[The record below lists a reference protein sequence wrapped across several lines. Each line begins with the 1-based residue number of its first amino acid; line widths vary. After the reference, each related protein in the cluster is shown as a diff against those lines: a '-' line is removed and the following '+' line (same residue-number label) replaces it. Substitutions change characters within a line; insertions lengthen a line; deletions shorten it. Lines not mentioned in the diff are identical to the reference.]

1 MKRLKD
7 EYMGKI
13 FCVMGK
19 SSSGKDTLYKMLL
32 KHDTLQLSKVVLY
45 ATRPIRTGEKDGRE
59 YFFVDEA
66 RLEELEAAG
75 KVIEKRVY
83 QTMHGPW
90 IYFTVDDGQISL
102 AKKDYLMIATLESYS
117 ALRKYF
123 GEDAVVPIYIE
134 VEDGVRLQRALDRE
148 KAEENPKYAEMCRR
162 FLADAE
168 DFSEEK
174 LKMAGVDRRFINE
187 AIEDTCEEIV
197 NYIQGNI

>member
-1 MKRLKD
+1 
-7 EYMGKI
+7 MGKI

-59 YFFVDEA
+59 YYFVNEA
-66 RLEELEAAG
+66 KLEELEAAG
-75 KVIEKRVY
+75 KVIEKRIY

-102 AKKDYLMIATLESYS
+102 TEKNYLMIATLESYE

-123 GEDAVVPIYIE
+123 GKDVVVPIYIE

-148 KAEENPKYAEMCRR
+148 KSDKNPKYAEMCRR

-174 LKMAGVDRRFINE
+174 LIYAGVNRRFINE
-187 AIEDTCEEIV
+187 NIDFTCEEV
-197 NYIQGNI
+197 VKYIQSEL